1 VGDCSQ
7 VASLQREWAGDR
19 RWAGVQRE
27 HSAADVIRLRG
38 LPAADHALARRGARR
53 LWELL
58 GRGDAVLAG
67 GAVTGEQ
74 AAALVRAGLPVIY
87 LPGRP
92 AAADGS
98 LAPQAV
104 RRVNDAMLFADQ
116 VSWPEP
122 SAGGGAPGQRLVAPV
137 VADAEAGLSGAPG
150 AFALMSA
157 MIEAGAAGV
166 CFEDRLSS
174 RKERGHL
181 GGKVLVPTGQHIKT
195 LSAARLAA
203 DVLNVPSLVM
213 ARTYAHE
220 SPLLTSDA
228 DERDHEFLTGER
240 TAEGFH
246 VVQPGRYARVTRALA
261 FAPYADLLWLE
272 TATPNLAEARAFAD
286 IIYSQY
292 PHQLLAYSCS
302 PAFDWARLD
311 GASIDKFRG
320 ELAAMGYLFQYTAPA
335 DSRDKAQSAVL
346 VG

>member
-7 VASLQREWAGDR
+7 AASLQREWAGDR
-19 RWAGVQRE
+19 RWTGVQRE

-38 LPAADHALARRGARR
+38 LTAADHVLARRGARR

-58 GRGDAVLAG
+58 GRGDAVQAG
-67 GAVTGEQ
+67 GAVAGEQ
-74 AAALVRAGLPVIY
+74 AAALVQAGLPVIY

-92 AAADGS
+92 AAADGN

-104 RRVNDAMLFADQ
+104 RRVNDAMIFADQ

-122 SAGGGAPGQRLVAPV
+122 SPGGAPGQPLVAPV
-137 VADAEAGLSGAPG
+137 VADAEAGFGSAPG
-150 AFALMSA
+150 AFALMTA

-174 RKERGHL
+174 RTERGHR

-213 ARTYAHE
+213 ARTCAHE
-220 SPLLTSDA
+220 ASLLTSDA

-311 GASIDKFRG
+311 GASIARFRR
-320 ELAAMGYLFQYTAPA
+320 ELAAIGYLFQYTAPA
-335 DSRDKAQSAVL
+335 GSRDKAPSAVL